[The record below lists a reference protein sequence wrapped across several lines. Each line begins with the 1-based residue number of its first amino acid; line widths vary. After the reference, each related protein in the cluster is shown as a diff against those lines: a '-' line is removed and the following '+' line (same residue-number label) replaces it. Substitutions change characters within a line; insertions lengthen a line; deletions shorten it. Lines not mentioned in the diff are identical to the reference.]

1 MSWAYNVSTGS
12 SGINTSP
19 ILSLDGTK
27 VAFVEDVSGGA
38 VLHVLRWKSAEGSI
52 GAPATPTTSTN
63 NSSTWTSCLAGST
76 SCMFNLAFGTTN
88 DSHSSPFVDYLN
100 DTLYVGDNNGNLFKI
115 AGVFNG
121 TPAKRTSAS
130 SPAWGDS
137 SGALLVAS
145 SAGKFLTSPVLDYT
159 DNKVWVGVGGTDG
172 LLKFANVA
180 VSPATVSS
188 GLAVAASNSLNE
200 GPIVDGTNHTAFTFT
215 SDDSGITGG
224 ATAAV
229 WQATVQSGAPAQLA
243 RQGIGKKGNSN
254 IRAGAFTDAYFTTAS
269 TGYLM
274 CAAREVMMPS
284 QRCIDSALTAQ
295 LPRLCRAKTARN

>member
-1 MSWAYNVSTGS
+1 
-12 SGINTSP
+12 
-19 ILSLDGTK
+19 
-27 VAFVEDVSGGA
+27 
-38 VLHVLRWKSAEGSI
+38 
-52 GAPATPTTSTN
+52 
-63 NSSTWTSCLAGST
+63 
-76 SCMFNLAFGTTN
+76 MFNLAFSTTG

-100 DTLYVGDNNGNLFKI
+100 DTLYVGDNNGYLFKI
-115 AGVFNG
+115 GGVFNG

-130 SPAWGDS
+130 CPAWGDS

-200 GPIVDGTNHTAFTFT
+200 GPIVDGTNHTVFTFT

-224 ATAAV
+224 GQPRRSGRQLFSPVRLPSWRDKVSGRRGTLTFEREHSRTRTSPLQAQVTFMRAAGESV
-229 WQATVQSGAPAQLA
+229 
-243 RQGIGKKGNSN
+243 
-254 IRAGAFTDAYFTTAS
+254 
-269 TGYLM
+269 
-274 CAAREVMMPS
+274 MPS